1 MNPID
6 SNSLP
11 THIGIIMD
19 GNGRWAE
26 SQSMERI
33 SGHIQGVET
42 VKAIVESCVKLE
54 IPYLTLYTF
63 SKENWKRPK
72 KEVDGLMS
80 LLSSS
85 LKSELEK
92 LNRNNIVFQ
101 IVGKIEEMPSNLQK
115 LIMDTIN
122 STKNNTGLTLALA
135 LSYSG
140 RQEIIDATNKI
151 LASGKQRIDE
161 DLFKDYLY
169 SPNTPDPDLII
180 RTGGEN
186 RLSNFLLWQ
195 SAYSEIYI
203 SEKNWPEF
211 GEDDLTSALN
221 DFSSRTRKYGKVLGQ
236 DEN

>member
-101 IVGKIEEMPSNLQK
+101 IVGKIEEMPSNLQE

-151 LASGKQRIDE
+151 LASGKQSIDE

-211 GEDDLTSALN
+211 GEDDLTSALS

>member
-1 MNPID
+1 MSLID
-6 SNSLP
+6 PNNLP

-26 SQSMERI
+26 SQSIERI

-63 SKENWKRPK
+63 SQENWNRPK
-72 KEVDGLMS
+72 QEVDSLMS

-101 IVGKIEEMPSNLQK
+101 IVGKIEEMPSNLQA
-115 LIMDTIN
+115 LIMDTVN

-140 RQEIIDATNKI
+140 RQEIIDATNKM
-151 LASGKQRIDE
+151 LAANTKNINE
-161 DLFKDYLY
+161 DTFQNHLY
-169 SPNTPDPDLII
+169 APNTPDPDLIV
-180 RTGGEN
+180 RTGGES

-195 SAYSEIYI
+195 SASSEIHI

-221 DFSSRTRKYGKVLGQ
+221 DFSSRTRKYGRVLE
-236 DEN
+236 ENEN

>member
-6 SNSLP
+6 SNNLP

-101 IVGKIEEMPSNLQK
+101 IVGKIEEMPSNLQE
-115 LIMDTIN
+115 LIIDTIN

-151 LASGKQRIDE
+151 LASGKQSIDD
-161 DLFKDYLY
+161 DLFKDY
-169 SPNTPDPDLII
+169 SAFIKFIFPN
-180 RTGGEN
+180 N
-186 RLSNFLLWQ
+186 S
-195 SAYSEIYI
+195 
-203 SEKNWPEF
+203 
-211 GEDDLTSALN
+211 
-221 DFSSRTRKYGKVLGQ
+221 
-236 DEN
+236 

>member
-1 MNPID
+1 MSPID

-101 IVGKIEEMPSNLQK
+101 IVGKIEEMPSNLQE
-115 LIMDTIN
+115 LIMNTIN

-140 RQEIIDATNKI
+140 RQEIIDAANKI
-151 LASGKQRIDE
+151 LASGKQSIDE